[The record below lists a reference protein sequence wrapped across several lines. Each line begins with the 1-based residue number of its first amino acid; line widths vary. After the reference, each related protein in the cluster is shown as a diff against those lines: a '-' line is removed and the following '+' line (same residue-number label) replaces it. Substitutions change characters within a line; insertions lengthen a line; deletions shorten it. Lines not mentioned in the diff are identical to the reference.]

1 MIPMQYTISEF
12 RFRIAHECT
21 PSPDARTFTRHA
33 HPEYELLL
41 FLSGDADCT
50 VDHMRHVLRPGELV
64 LIPPL
69 SYHFVTV
76 TSDSPYERLVI
87 DFSDCG
93 LPDDILGRVFSSP
106 RIVDT
111 AVSESIRE
119 IFRRMDN
126 YAQRFSGTARSLLAR
141 NLTAELICL
150 LDTENAPLTGEFS
163 GVSRVLEEAMH
174 YIDSHIDTITGLD
187 ELCAHLYLSRAYLH
201 RLFRSSM
208 GISPMRYITDKRLL
222 LAQSRLRLG
231 EKPTQVC
238 SACGFGDYSAF
249 YRAYRAY
256 FGHSPA
262 EERNSRSP
270 TS

>member
-1 MIPMQYTISEF
+1 MPYTISEF
-12 RFRIAHECT
+12 GFRIAHEST
-21 PSPDARTFTRHA
+21 PSPDTHTFTRHA
-33 HPEYELLL
+33 HPEYEMLY
-41 FLSGDADCT
+41 FLSGEADCI
-50 VDHMRHVLRPGELV
+50 VDHMRHVLTAGELV

-69 SYHFVTV
+69 SYHFVSV
-76 TSDSPYERLVI
+76 TPAVPYERVVI

-111 AVSESIRE
+111 AASESIRE

-174 YIDSHIDTITGLD
+174 YIDSCIDTITGLD
-187 ELCAHLYLSRAYLH
+187 ELCAHLYVSRAYLH
-201 RLFRSSM
+201 RLFRNSM

-256 FGHSPA
+256 FGYSPA

-270 TS
+270 KG